1 MFGYIRVFSIISLL
15 FIIGCAYFMG
25 AYYHHTATKNM
36 VDMAFINSSSL
47 GQGFVNSVWNKHHH
61 TLVRLSRI
69 PPDKWERYREFQQFR
84 LDTVAHFAQMPVN
97 EVRIYLRSGEL
108 VLSTSAVKQKARK
121 PIEVHHP
128 AFRKA
133 STGEVAM
140 DIKENTTFFTQN
152 HQQQIGTLLSSF
164 VPLMAHKNA
173 PMFADDNTQPVD
185 AVMRVDYDITETWQG
200 SVFLQYIAMF
210 GIIAVFILILGF
222 LIYFS
227 RRAESIIAKQ
237 HELNLE
243 LTATA
248 AAAESENR
256 DKSMFLANISHELR
270 TPLNA
275 IIGFSEILGSELHDK
290 LEMTHREYI
299 RDINSSGK
307 HLLSLINDI
316 LEFSKAEA
324 GKLEVDLSELDATK
338 MVKNSIR
345 LMIPRADEAQVTL
358 LEELPK
364 QSFIIQS
371 DAKKIKQVLLN
382 LLSNSVK
389 FTPQGGQVKVT
400 AWHDQVR
407 NRAMFVI
414 SDTGIGIAPKDISK
428 VMAPFGQVDSELSR
442 RYDGTGL
449 GLPLSKKLVELLGGT
464 FAIESQVGIGTTIT
478 LDMPM
483 RLERNNVRS

>member
-1 MFGYIRVFSIISLL
+1 MFGYIRVFSMISLL
-15 FIIGCAYFMG
+15 FIIGCAYFIG
-25 AYYHHTATKNM
+25 VYYSHTATNNIR
-36 VDMAFINSSSL
+36 DMIAINSSSL
-47 GQGFVNSVWNKHHH
+47 GQGYVNAVWTKHHR

-69 PPDKWERYREFQQFR
+69 PPQKWERYREFQRFR
-84 LDTVAHFAQMPVN
+84 RDTVAYFAQMPVN
-97 EVRIYLRSGEL
+97 EVRLYLRDGAFI
-108 VLSTSAVKQKARK
+108 LSTNDAKQKTRK
-121 PIEVHHP
+121 PLETDYP
-128 AFRKA
+128 AFQQA
-133 STGEVAM
+133 SNGKMGM
-140 DIKENTTFFTQN
+140 DIRENVVFFNPQYQRVT
-152 HQQQIGTLLSSF
+152 GTLLSSF
-164 VPLMAHKNA
+164 EPIMAHTDDR
-173 PMFADDNTQPVD
+173 MFDENNTHPVD
-185 AVMRVDYDITETWQG
+185 TVMRIDYDITEPWQR
-200 SVFLQYIAMF
+200 SISLQYIAMF
-210 GIIAVFILILGF
+210 GIIAVFLLILGF
-222 LIYFS
+222 LIFFS
-227 RRAESIIAKQ
+227 RRAEAIIAKQ

-290 LEMTHREYI
+290 LEMVHREYI

-324 GKLEVDLSELDATK
+324 GKLEVDLIELDATK

-364 QSFIIQS
+364 QAFIIHS
-371 DAKKIKQVLLN
+371 DAKKLKQVLLN

-400 AWHDQVR
+400 AWHDQAR

-449 GLPLSKKLVELLGGT
+449 GLPLSKKLVELLGGSFT
-464 FAIESQVGIGTTIT
+464 IESQVGVGTTIT
-478 LDMPM
+478 LDLPM
-483 RLERNNVRS
+483 RLERTNVRT